1 MFVCLYV
8 WKYAEHPLVV
18 WLNTDLFIIENKSL
32 VWAEEEA
39 EDPRRVRGMGW
50 VFHNSGVFTGS
61 FFPHHT
67 SVFSAFLCFSVLFAS
82 LQSLTPSCFPIA
94 SFFAFLQSLSV
105 RPPSPSHLSTSLFP
119 PTCIHIPPMLFPFY
133 SPSFPLFVFLS
144 YPMEDLGVWKKI
156 LFHRN
161 N

>member
-8 WKYAEHPLVV
+8 WKYAEHPLLV

-39 EDPRRVRGMGW
+39 EDPGRVSGMGW

-67 SVFSAFLCFSVLFAS
+67 SVSSAFLCFSVLCLLAIPHPLLLPHSF
-82 LQSLTPSCFPIA
+82 LFCFP
-94 SFFAFLQSLSV
+94 SVSLSA
-105 RPPSPSHLSTSLFP
+105 PPSPSHLSTSLFP
-119 PTCIHIPPMLFPFY
+119 QLAYIYQPCCFLSIHP
-133 SPSFPLFVFLS
+133 VFLFLS
-144 YPMEDLGVWKKI
+144 FSPISWKSWVYKKRYYFI
-156 LFHRN
+156 EITN
-161 N
+161 

>member
-105 RPPSPSHLSTSLFP
+105 RPPISFTSV
-119 PTCIHIPPMLFPFY
+119 Y
-133 SPSFPLFVFLS
+133 FPLPPYLHTYTTHAVSFLFTQFS
-144 YPMEDLGVWKKI
+144 SFCLSLLSHGRSGCMKKDI
-156 LFHRN
+156 IS
-161 N
+161 

>member
-8 WKYAEHPLVV
+8 WKYAEHPLLV

-39 EDPRRVRGMGW
+39 EDPGRVRGMGW

-67 SVFSAFLCFSVLFAS
+67 SVFSAFLCFSVLCLLAIPHPLLLPHSF
-82 LQSLTPSCFPIA
+82 LFCFP
-94 SFFAFLQSLSV
+94 SVSLST
-105 RPPSPSHLSTSLFP
+105 PPSPSHLSTSLFP
-119 PTCIHIPPMLFPFY
+119 PTCIHIPAMLFPFY

-144 YPMEDLGVWKKI
+144 YLMEELGV
-156 LFHRN
+156 
-161 N
+161 